1 MAPFSPPPQSRA
13 VHGPRRRLQ
22 TREARRAAQ
31 TRAAPQ
37 PVADLLIRRKLEA
50 AGVRATRQRLD
61 LARAIFGSGDRHFTA
76 ETLYQE
82 TRAIY
87 FAPTLGTIYNTL
99 SEFARLGLLREIALY
114 DAKVWYDTK
123 TGPHFHFYFEDTD
136 ELSDIPDHKLPE
148 IEIAPP
154 EGTRVAAIDVIV
166 RLKKA

>member
-1 MAPFSPPPQSRA
+1 MHQKCMCGRTRPHMSAS
-13 VHGPRRRLQ
+13 LMQ
-22 TREARRAAQ
+22 THAAQ
-31 TRAAPQ
+31 E
-37 PVADLLIRRKLEA
+37 PVADLLIRRRLEA
-50 AGVRATRQRLD
+50 AGVRPTRPRLA

-76 ETLYQE
+76 ETLYHE
-82 TRAIY
+82 TRALY

-99 SEFARLGLLREIALY
+99 SEFARRGLLREIALY

-136 ELSDIPDHKLPE
+136 ELSDIPDHQLPK
-148 IEIAPP
+148 IEITPP